1 MSAFADAKRIMDIKW
16 TSTLQT
22 WEFKCFPQK
31 SSYIGFTRVTPK
43 HTETNNKEF
52 IKSEFWTFL
61 FKPFSYLVLGVVQ
74 LRKIKKN
81 NYYR

>member
-1 MSAFADAKRIMDIKW
+1 MPKESW
-16 TSTLQT
+16 TSNEHQLCKL
-22 WEFKCFPQK
+22 ESLSVSHKK
-31 SSYIGFTRVTPK
+31 SNYIGFTRVTPK

-74 LRKIKKN
+74 LRKNMKN